1 MTILEAEQD
10 ASHDVLCIDSVSEGR
25 KWSQIYSYSYSQ
37 SLTGCVQQL
46 EQLQRYTKEIV
57 GEQGFDPI
65 GQSLFED
72 SSRQRGTRNGEL
84 DGDDESE
91 GGEDRP

>member
-1 MTILEAEQD
+1 MAILEAEQD
-10 ASHDVLCIDSVSEGR
+10 ASHDVLRIDSVAEGR

-57 GEQGFDPI
+57 GEQGFDLISP
-65 GQSLFED
+65 SFFED
-72 SSRQRGTRNGEL
+72 SSRQTGTRHGEL
-84 DGDDESE
+84 DGDDESD